1 MEGRHMRA
9 AGNAMAWKLVQ
20 MGGVKIIYLIRL
32 LVLAIL
38 LVPADFGLVAIAAT
52 ATGFLFNI
60 TNFGMV
66 PALVQ
71 SKEMD
76 DEKYHAAWTFD
87 FCRSFVL
94 AMVTVASAPLIADIF
109 AEPRAVPIIQ
119 VLAMR
124 PFIEAMTSIRMA
136 ALNRNLVFRPLA
148 VSYIVEAIVN
158 TTLSISLAKTWGV
171 WALVS
176 GTIGGTIGMVITS
189 YYFAPYRPR
198 LLLKWKTIKP
208 LINFGRWIF
217 ATNLI
222 VLTSGY
228 LLRVLI
234 TRQFGSAGLGIYVL
248 ASQLAFLPGD
258 IAGEAI
264 GAVAFPLFA
273 RLQDEIQQAT
283 RVFRALFSGLAAA
296 LYPICALI
304 MVLAPSLTED
314 ILGPNWAGTED
325 VISILAV
332 VVMIGIFGEAAVS
345 LFKGFGQPYRITLL
359 ELIQSSFTLAFVWI
373 LTKPFGLAG
382 AALAWLPTILFS
394 QLLSALFLQKMLD
407 SPFRGL
413 ERPLL
418 AIVVAT
424 GLCITTAALTRSII
438 PGMIGFA
445 TAIAGGIVVAGA
457 SLWAADRLYSLGFAR
472 DLVLVFPQIAAL
484 VGIPSMENEEHD
496 SQSELPIAS

>member
-1 MEGRHMRA
+1 MIDNRHMLA
-9 AGNAMAWKLVQ
+9 AGNAMIWKLLQ

-32 LVLAIL
+32 LILAIL
-38 LVPADFGLVAIAAT
+38 LTPADFGLVAIAVT

-94 AMVTVASAPLIADIF
+94 ALVTIVTAPLIADIF
-109 AEPRAVPIIQ
+109 AEPRAVLVIQ
-119 VLAMR
+119 VLAVR

-158 TTLSISLAKTWGV
+158 TTLSILFARTWGV
-171 WALVS
+171 WALVA
-176 GTIGGTIGMVITS
+176 GTIGGTIGMVIVS

-198 LLLKWKTIKP
+198 LLLKWETIKP

-222 VLTSGY
+222 VLSSGY

-273 RLQDEIQQAT
+273 RLQNEIQQAT
-283 RVFRALFSGLAAA
+283 RVFRALFSGLAAV

-304 MVLAPSLTED
+304 MVLAPSLTQD
-314 ILGPNWAGTED
+314 ILGSDWAGTED

-359 ELIQSSFTLAFVWI
+359 ELIQSTFTLAFMWI

-394 QLLSALFLQKMLD
+394 QLLSALFLQKILD
-407 SPFRGL
+407 NPFRGL
-413 ERPLL
+413 EKPLL
-418 AIVVAT
+418 AIVMAT
-424 GLCITTAALTRSII
+424 GLCIATAMLTKSII
-438 PGMIGFA
+438 PGMIGFV
-445 TAIAGGIVVAGA
+445 TAITGGILVAGA
-457 SLWAADRLYSLGFAR
+457 SLWAADRLYNLGFAR
-472 DLVLVFPQIAAL
+472 DLVLVFPQIAVF
-484 VGIPSMENEEHD
+484 VGIPSMENE
-496 SQSELPIAS
+496 

>member
-1 MEGRHMRA
+1 MTDHSIQK
-9 AGNAMAWKLVQ
+9 AGSALLWQAVQ
-20 MGGVKIIYLIRL
+20 MGGVKAIYLVRTLILARL
-32 LVLAIL
+32 LL
-38 LVPADFGLVAIAAT
+38 PEDFGLVAIAAT

-76 DEKYHAAWTFD
+76 DANYHAAWTFD
-87 FCRSFVL
+87 FCRSFIL
-94 AMVTVASAPLIADIF
+94 AMVTMASAPLIADMF
-109 AEPRAVPIIQ
+109 VEPRAIPIIQ
-119 VLAMR
+119 VLAIR
-124 PFIEAMTSIRMA
+124 PFIESMTSIRMA
-136 ALNRNLVFRPLA
+136 ALNRNLIFRPLA
-148 VSYIVEAIVN
+148 VLYIVEAMVN
-158 TTLSISLAKTWGV
+158 TTLSLSFAKTWGV
-171 WALVS
+171 WALVA

-198 LLLKWKTIKP
+198 LLLKGETIKP
-208 LINFGRWIF
+208 LIHFGRWIF

-222 VLTSGY
+222 ALTSSY

-258 IAGEAI
+258 IAGEAV

-273 RLQDEIQQAT
+273 RLQNDVQQVT
-283 RVFRALFSGLAAA
+283 RVFRALLSGLAAV
-296 LYPICALI
+296 LYPACALI
-304 MVLAPSLTED
+304 IILAPSLSQE
-314 ILGPNWAGTED
+314 ILGPNWRGTED
-325 VISILAV
+325 LIRIFTV

-382 AALAWLPTILFS
+382 AALAWLPTISFS
-394 QLLSALFLQKMLD
+394 QFLSALFLQKILD
-407 SPFRGL
+407 QPFRGL
-413 ERPLL
+413 QRPLL

-424 GLCITTAALTRSII
+424 GLCIATASLSRSII

-445 TAIAGGIVVAGA
+445 AAIAGGILVAGA
-457 SLWAADRLYSLGFAR
+457 SLWAADRLYNLGFAR
-472 DLVLVFPQIAAL
+472 NLILVFPQIAVF
-484 VGIPSMENEEHD
+484 VGIPSMEND
-496 SQSELPIAS
+496 

>member
-1 MEGRHMRA
+1 MMEQGHMRA
-9 AGNAMAWKLVQ
+9 AGTAMVWKLLQ
-20 MGGVKIIYLIRL
+20 MGGVKVIYMIRL

-38 LVPADFGLVAIAAT
+38 LTPADFGLVAIAVT

-71 SKEMD
+71 SQEVD

-87 FCRSFVL
+87 FCRSFLL
-94 AMVTVASAPLIADIF
+94 AGVTLVAAPLIAGIF

-119 VLAMR
+119 VLAVR

-158 TTLSISLAKTWGV
+158 TTLSIFFAKSWGV
-171 WALVS
+171 WALVA

-189 YYFAPYRPR
+189 YYFAPYRPK
-198 LLLKWKTIKP
+198 LLLKWEIIRP

-217 ATNLI
+217 ATNLV
-222 VLTSGY
+222 VLSSGY

-248 ASQLAFLPGD
+248 ASQLAFFPGD
-258 IAGEAI
+258 IAGEAV

-273 RLQDEIQQAT
+273 RLQNEIQQAT
-283 RVFRALFSGLAAA
+283 RVFRALFRGLAAA

-304 MVLAPSLTED
+304 MVLAPSLTQD
-314 ILGPNWAGTED
+314 ILGPNWAGTEN

-394 QLLSALFLQKMLD
+394 QLLSALFLQKILD
-407 SPFRGL
+407 NPFRGL
-413 ERPLL
+413 QKPLL

-424 GLCITTAALTRSII
+424 GLCIATAALAKSII
-438 PGMIGFA
+438 PGMIGFSA
-445 TAIAGGIVVAGA
+445 AIAGGILVAGV
-457 SLWAADRLYSLGFAR
+457 SLWTADRLYNLGFAR
-472 DLVLVFPQIAAL
+472 DLALVFPQIAL
-484 VGIPSMENEEHD
+484 FVGIPTME
-496 SQSELPIAS
+496 SE